1 MAISNGIQTESEKDM
16 YKVGVFPGKFAP
28 PHRGHLES
36 IIRAATQCEKLYVV
50 VSHNEKEMV
59 GMFAGTGFPVP
70 SLTLRARWLSI
81 ELGNLPHVTVL
92 MLDESDLPLYPHG
105 VIPWVA
111 LLKKTV
117 PEEFDVIYGG
127 ESTYETMYS
136 EHLPHVQYK
145 HLDKRLGTYDIS
157 ATRIR
162 NAPYKHWDYILG
174 AARSFFTKRVLIVG
188 VESCGKTTLTKY
200 LAKLFYTSWAEEA
213 GKDYS
218 IRKMGGNDFVFMSD
232 DFLNIAIEQRQ
243 LEDDALRRANKI
255 VFFDTE
261 AIVTQYYHALYLNT
275 LDLRLETFVD
285 PDRYDL
291 VLFLM
296 PDVAWVSDGF
306 RTLEEQDERESM
318 SEVLWK
324 MFTDRGLGDKMVVV
338 RGNYEERLN
347 KALALSSALLE

>member
-1 MAISNGIQTESEKDM
+1 M

-36 IIRAATQCEKLYVV
+36 IIHAATQCDKLYVV
-50 VSHNEKEMV
+50 VSHNEKEMKEL
-59 GMFAGTGFPVP
+59 FAGTGFPVP

-92 MLDESDLPLYPHG
+92 MLDESDIPLYPEG
-105 VIPWVA
+105 IIPWFN
-111 LLKKTV
+111 LLNKTV
-117 PEEFDVIYGG
+117 PEKFDVIYGG
-127 ESTYETMYS
+127 DPHYVGMYS
-136 EHLPHVQYK
+136 KHLPGVDFKYFN
-145 HLDKRLGTYDIS
+145 RALGTYDIS

-162 NAPYKHWDYILG
+162 SNPYKHWDYILG
-174 AARSFFTKRVLIVG
+174 AARSFFTKKVLIVG

-218 IRKMGGNDFVFMSD
+218 IRKMGGNDYVYVSD
-232 DFLNIAIEQRQ
+232 DFFNIAIEQRQ

-275 LDLRLETFVD
+275 TDPRLETFVD
-285 PDRYDL
+285 PERYDL

-306 RTLEEQDERESM
+306 RTLEEQDERENM

-324 MFTDRGLGDKMVVV
+324 MFADRGFGDKMVVV
-338 RGNYEERLN
+338 RGNYEERLT
-347 KALALSSALLE
+347 KALRLCTALIS